1 MKTRSLYTLDNLM
14 RKRDFPFQIN
24 LKGLQFF
31 KKNISLAN
39 SHMHYVISI
48 FSLLILALVDS
59 GC

>member
-31 KKNISLAN
+31 LKKYFLGKFTYALC
-39 SHMHYVISI
+39 YLYI
-48 FSLLILALVDS
+48 FFTYFSS
-59 GC
+59 S